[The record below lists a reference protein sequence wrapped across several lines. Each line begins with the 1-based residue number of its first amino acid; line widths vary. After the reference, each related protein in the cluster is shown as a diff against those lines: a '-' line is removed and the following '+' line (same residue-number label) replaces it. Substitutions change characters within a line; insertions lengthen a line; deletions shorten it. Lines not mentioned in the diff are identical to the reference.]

1 MSQKNIDTTSKTT
14 SREINKYLL
23 VSLGFLLLLAWLL
36 NTPPGLLGKT
46 DAVGYAVCHRISS
59 HSFFLA
65 DRPFSLCARCTGQY
79 LGFLWGFSLQIIL
92 AKKRVGFPKRFYLM
106 LLGVFTLAY
115 FVDGVNSVLHLY
127 PGLDQWSLYEP
138 INELRLFT
146 GLGMG
151 LVISALLYP
160 LAGQTV
166 WKEYSSEPATRGPRE
181 WMIFVGGAVA
191 FGLLILTGNPLV
203 LYPIILLSV
212 AGLILLLVVLYA
224 VIWLLITKKEN
235 GIDNWRGLFWWGLA
249 GLISAFVQIMAVDGI
264 RYLLTGTWSGFLDY

>member
-1 MSQKNIDTTSKTT
+1 MSQNNTNMTSETT
-14 SREINKYLL
+14 SRKIKKYLL
-23 VSLGFLLLLAWLL
+23 VCLGFILFLAWLV

-79 LGFLWGFSLQIIL
+79 LGFLWGFGFQVIL
-92 AKKRVGFPKRFYLM
+92 AKKRVGFPKPFNLM
-106 LLGVFTLAY
+106 LLGGFFLAY
-115 FVDGVNSVLHLY
+115 FIDGVNSVTHLY
-127 PGLDQWSLYEP
+127 PGLDRWFLYEP

-166 WKEYSSEPATRGPRE
+166 WKKYSLAPAIKGLRE
-181 WMIFVGGAVA
+181 WIIFTGGAVVL
-191 FGLLILTGNPLV
+191 GLLILTGNPLV
-203 LYPIILLSV
+203 LYPIILLST
-212 AGLILLLVVLYA
+212 AGLLFLLMVLYG
-224 VIWLLITKKEN
+224 VIWLLIMKKEN
-235 GIDNWRGLFWWGLA
+235 SVDNWRGLSWWGLA
-249 GLISAFVQIMAVDGI
+249 GLISALVQIMAVDAI

>member
-1 MSQKNIDTTSKTT
+1 MSQNNTNMTSKTT
-14 SREINKYLL
+14 SRKIKKYLL
-23 VSLGFLLLLAWLL
+23 VCLGFILFLAWLV

-79 LGFLWGFSLQIIL
+79 LGFLWGFSLQVIL
-92 AKKRVGFPKRFYLM
+92 AKKRVGFPKPFYLM
-106 LLGVFTLAY
+106 LLAVFFLAY

-127 PGLDQWSLYEP
+127 PGLDRWSLYEP

-166 WKEYSSEPATRGPRE
+166 WKEYSLAPAIKGLRE
-181 WMIFVGGAVA
+181 WIIFVGGAAA

-203 LYPIILLSV
+203 LYPIILLST
-212 AGLILLLVVLYA
+212 AGLLFLLMVLYG
-224 VIWLLITKKEN
+224 VIWLLIAKKEN
-235 GIDNWRGLFWWGLA
+235 SIDNWKELSWWGLA
-249 GLISAFVQIMAVDGI
+249 GLISALVQIMAVDAI